1 MNTVSRFK
9 AGLARLH
16 GFADKA
22 GRDPEEITIALRVL
36 TGPGTRP
43 RRSIEDEAEMFTGG
57 DADWVNDIQELA
69 QLGISAVDVR
79 LFGYGAD
86 QSLDGSALLRM
97 LGDGC
102 LQFRHERRSIFRCP
116 LEE

>member
-1 MNTVSRFK
+1 MYR
-9 AGLARLH
+9 GDR
-16 GFADKA
+16 GQGGGYRYR
-22 GRDPEEITIALRVL
+22 GR
-36 TGPGTRP
+36 
-43 RRSIEDEAEMFTGG
+43 DEAEMFTGG
-57 DADWVNDIQELA
+57 DADWVNDIRELA

-79 LFGYGAD
+79 LFGFGYGAD